1 MLLLI
6 RYNTMIDIIDNYIIF
21 NYYLINEVI
30 LLSKTNV
37 LYLSSFYSYFCL
49 GRLFV

>member
-1 MLLLI
+1 
-6 RYNTMIDIIDNYIIF
+6 MIDIIDNYIIF

-37 LYLSSFYSYFCL
+37 TKKKKKS
-49 GRLFV
+49 V